1 MNIAI
6 IVAGGKGKR
15 MRKRANKLFLLLN
28 KDPIILR
35 TLKIFQNSKNI
46 NKIILVV
53 NPDDRAKFESITKK
67 NKLDKIIKVADGGL
81 ERQDSAYNGIKA
93 IERAKDDD
101 IIIIHNG
108 SNPFVNDEIIN
119 NSINAAKKY
128 GAAVVGF
135 PAKDTIK
142 VVQDGFVKQTID
154 RRLLWQVQT
163 PQAMKYFLAKKAF
176 EIAYREKFYGT
187 DDVSLVEKIGGQVK
201 MVYCDRSNIKI
212 TDQHDLAYANKLA
225 NASRIGIGMDSH
237 KFSKGKKPLM
247 LGGIKISDKDGFD
260 ANSDGDVVLHAL
272 FNALSTAIGMKSLG
286 FYADKMLKEGI
297 TDSKQYLKFITGKT
311 NEKNLKIQNVAIML
325 EGKRPKIDGQ
335 IDRIKS
341 SLSKLL
347 GIKSDYIGIAAT
359 SGEGLTEFG
368 EGKGMQC
375 IVVVSLKGN

>member
-93 IERAKDDD
+93 IERARDDD

-119 NSINAAKKY
+119 NSINTAKKY

-247 LGGIKISDKDGFD
+247 LGGIKISNKDGFD

-375 IVVVSLKGN
+375 IVVISLKGN

>member
-1 MNIAI
+1 
-6 IVAGGKGKR
+6 
-15 MRKRANKLFLLLN
+15 
-28 KDPIILR
+28 
-35 TLKIFQNSKNI
+35 
-46 NKIILVV
+46 
-53 NPDDRAKFESITKK
+53 
-67 NKLDKIIKVADGGL
+67 
-81 ERQDSAYNGIKA
+81 
-93 IERAKDDD
+93 
-101 IIIIHNG
+101 
-108 SNPFVNDEIIN
+108 
-119 NSINAAKKY
+119 
-128 GAAVVGF
+128 
-135 PAKDTIK
+135 
-142 VVQDGFVKQTID
+142 
-154 RRLLWQVQT
+154 
-163 PQAMKYFLAKKAF
+163 MKYFLAKKAF

-247 LGGIKISDKDGFD
+247 LGGIKISDKDGFE

-375 IVVVSLKGN
+375 IVVISLKGN

>member
-93 IERAKDDD
+93 IERARDDD

-247 LGGIKISDKDGFD
+247 LGGIKISDKDGFE

-375 IVVVSLKGN
+375 IVVISLKGN

>member
-93 IERAKDDD
+93 IERARDDD

-119 NSINAAKKY
+119 NSINTAKKY

-212 TDQHDLAYANKLA
+212 TDQHDLAYANKLV

-247 LGGIKISDKDGFD
+247 LGGIKISDKDGFE

-325 EGKRPKIDGQ
+325 EGKRPKIDGR
-335 IDRIKS
+335 IDRIKN

-375 IVVVSLKGN
+375 IVVISLKGN